1 MALTNDK
8 PRTASIFGL
17 TDLKL
22 LSLTKINFKVN
33 LATNL
38 ASWRERD
45 ASPTVEN

>member
-22 LSLTKINFKVN
+22 LSLSKANFKVFKAN
-33 LATNL
+33 NISKLVK
-38 ASWRERD
+38 REWKLY
-45 ASPTVEN
+45 NKK

>member
-22 LSLTKINFKVN
+22 LSLSKANFKVI
-33 LATNL
+33 LIYKYSKL
-38 ASWRERD
+38 ERK
-45 ASPTVEN
+45 E

>member
-22 LSLTKINFKVN
+22 LSLSKVNFKVFK
-33 LATNL
+33 LIYTSKL
-38 ASWRERD
+38 VKKE
-45 ASPTVEN
+45 

>member
-22 LSLTKINFKVN
+22 LSLSKANFKVI
-33 LATNL
+33 LRYQY
-38 ASWRERD
+38 SKWEKK
-45 ASPTVEN
+45 E